1 MIQGI
6 ALGVGIGLTAY
17 GCMKFLLG
25 RLYTEE
31 QLTSIESDEPI
42 QQEEAQETEMSPVVV
57 AESSQDLVSDI
68 AAFCKQHEISEIPEV
83 HGTIIE
89 AEEVASASEIPDS
102 IDAVGSKSWYVIRT
116 SKGLL
121 RTCRCSSQTS
131 HTVAGPFPTKLA
143 ARQAKEQ
150 YGGAEA

>member
-25 RLYTEE
+25 KVYTEE

-42 QQEEAQETEMSPVVV
+42 RQEEAQRTEVSPVVV

-68 AAFCKQHEISEIPEV
+68 AAFCKQREVSEIPEV
-83 HGTIIE
+83 HGAIID
-89 AEEVASASEIPDS
+89 AEEVALRSEIPEPN
-102 IDAVGSKSWYVIRT
+102 DAVEFKSWYVIRT